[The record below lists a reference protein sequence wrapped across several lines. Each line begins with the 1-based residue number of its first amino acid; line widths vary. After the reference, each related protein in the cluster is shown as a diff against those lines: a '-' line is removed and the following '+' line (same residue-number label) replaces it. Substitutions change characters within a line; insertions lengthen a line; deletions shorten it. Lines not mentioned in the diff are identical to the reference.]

1 MPFFVP
7 ALFYW
12 FRFRAV
18 LLSDSIFLTLH
29 SLNVL
34 AFFTALLLLL
44 RFTRFAFT
52 ALLYPLGLYC
62 SALTAWP
69 LLLGFIRLALSAWL
83 YPLGFTRLA
92 FTARLLLLGFSSLA
106 LTTSG
111 FFTVP
116 NNPSQPLSR
125 HSDHKITAHGL
136 LANSLMLADY
146 CLCVQYNLQYHE
158 RINTR
163 SGEV

>member
-7 ALFYW
+7 TLFYW

-52 ALLYPLGLYC
+52 ALLYPLG
-62 SALTAWP
+62 
-69 LLLGFIRLALSAWL
+69 FIRLALTAWL
-83 YPLGFTRLA
+83 
-92 FTARLLLLGFSSLA
+92 
-106 LTTSG
+106 
-111 FFTVP
+111 
-116 NNPSQPLSR
+116 
-125 HSDHKITAHGL
+125 
-136 LANSLMLADY
+136 
-146 CLCVQYNLQYHE
+146 
-158 RINTR
+158 
-163 SGEV
+163 

>member
-62 SALTAWP
+62 SALTAW
-69 LLLGFIRLALSAWL
+69 LFKLGFNHFGFL
-83 YPLGFTRLA
+83 YSP
-92 FTARLLLLGFSSLA
+92 
-106 LTTSG
+106 
-111 FFTVP
+111 
-116 NNPSQPLSR
+116 
-125 HSDHKITAHGL
+125 K
-136 LANSLMLADY
+136 
-146 CLCVQYNLQYHE
+146 
-158 RINTR
+158 
-163 SGEV
+163 

>member
-62 SALTAWP
+62 SASTAW
-69 LLLGFIRLALSAWL
+69 LQ
-83 YPLGFTRLA
+83 PLGFYC
-92 FTARLLLLGFSSLA
+92 LA
-106 LTTSG
+106 LTASG

>member
-34 AFFTALLLLL
+34 AFLPLCFYCFALPAWLLLL
-44 RFTRFAFT
+44 
-52 ALLYPLGLYC
+52 C
-62 SALTAWP
+62 
-69 LLLGFIRLALSAWL
+69 
-83 YPLGFTRLA
+83 FTRLA
-92 FTARLLLLGFSSLA
+92 FTARLLLLGFSSLD
-106 LTTSG
+106 LTNSG

-146 CLCVQYNLQYHE
+146 CLCVQYNLHSLKRTETWPRQ
-158 RINTR
+158 
-163 SGEV
+163 V

>member
-52 ALLYPLGLYC
+52 A
-62 SALTAWP
+62 
-69 LLLGFIRLALSAWL
+69 RL

-92 FTARLLLLGFSSLA
+92 LPAWPLLLSFNRLASTAWLLLLGFNRF
-106 LTTSG
+106 G
-111 FFTVP
+111 FLYSP
-116 NNPSQPLSR
+116 
-125 HSDHKITAHGL
+125 K
-136 LANSLMLADY
+136 
-146 CLCVQYNLQYHE
+146 
-158 RINTR
+158 
-163 SGEV
+163 

>member
-52 ALLYPLGLYC
+52 ASLYPLGFYC
-62 SALTAWP
+62 FALPAWP
-69 LLLGFIRLALSAWL
+69 LLLGFNRLALTARL
-83 YPLGFTRLA
+83 YPLGFIRLA
-92 FTARLLLLGFSSLA
+92 LPAWPLLLGF
-106 LTTSG
+106 
-111 FFTVP
+111 
-116 NNPSQPLSR
+116 
-125 HSDHKITAHGL
+125 
-136 LANSLMLADY
+136 Y
-146 CLCVQYNLQYHE
+146 CLAFQAWL
-158 RINTR
+158 
-163 SGEV
+163 

>member
-83 YPLGFTRLA
+83 YPLGLYCSA
-92 FTARLLLLGFSSLA
+92 FTAWLFKLGFNQF
-106 LTTSG
+106 G
-111 FFTVP
+111 FLYSP
-116 NNPSQPLSR
+116 
-125 HSDHKITAHGL
+125 K
-136 LANSLMLADY
+136 
-146 CLCVQYNLQYHE
+146 
-158 RINTR
+158 
-163 SGEV
+163 

>member
-44 RFTRFAFT
+44 RFTRL
-52 ALLYPLGLYC
+52 ALP
-62 SALTAWP
+62 AWP
-69 LLLGFIRLALSAWL
+69 LLLSFNRLASTAW
-83 YPLGFTRLA
+83 
-92 FTARLLLLGFSSLA
+92 LLLLGFNRF
-106 LTTSG
+106 G
-111 FFTVP
+111 FLYSP
-116 NNPSQPLSR
+116 
-125 HSDHKITAHGL
+125 K
-136 LANSLMLADY
+136 
-146 CLCVQYNLQYHE
+146 
-158 RINTR
+158 
-163 SGEV
+163 